1 MLECGNLLIL
11 SFFMAYLMRIGLC
24 IGDEVDEGDHHHH
37 HLEEEPQGRPI
48 HSLLF

>member
-1 MLECGNLLIL
+1 
-11 SFFMAYLMRIGLC
+11 MAYLIRIGLC

-37 HLEEEPQGRPI
+37 HHHPEEEPQGRPI

>member
-1 MLECGNLLIL
+1 
-11 SFFMAYLMRIGLC
+11 MAYLIRIGLC
-24 IGDEVDEGDHHHH
+24 IGDEVDEGDHHH